1 MVNAIYGKKIGC
13 TQIFNESGNAL
24 YVTAIEAEPCVVVQV
39 KDSKKYG
46 YNALKVGFGKTDEK
60 KKAKPYSGEFK
71 KNKVDLKKY
80 LKEIRVDKFD
90 KEYKPGDSVDVKI
103 FRIGDRVKITGNS
116 KGKGF
121 AGVIKKHG
129 FHRGRMTH
137 GSHSHRIPGSIG
149 MCATPSRVLKGKK
162 MPGRMGNRKVTVPN
176 SEIVDIIEDQNLI
189 LVKGS
194 VPGADGSLVFL
205 RKIQ

>member
-24 YVTAIEAEPCVVVQV
+24 YVTAIEAEPCIVVQV

-80 LKEIRVDKFD
+80 LKEIRVDEFD

-103 FRIGDRVKITGNS
+103 FRVGDRVKITGNS

>member
-24 YVTAIEAEPCVVVQV
+24 YVTAIEAEPCIVVQV
-39 KDSKKYG
+39 KDSKKCG

-60 KKAKPYSGEFK
+60 KKVKPYSGEFK

-103 FRIGDRVKITGNS
+103 FRVGDRVKITGNS

>member
-1 MVNAIYGKKIGC
+1 MVDAIYGKKIGC

-24 YVTAIEAEPCVVVQV
+24 YVTAIEAEPCVVVQI
-39 KDSKKYG
+39 KDSEKNG
-46 YNALKVGFGKTDEK
+46 YNALKVGFGKADEK
-60 KKAKPYSGEFK
+60 KVTKPHNGEFK
-71 KNKVDLKKY
+71 KSKADLKKNM
-80 LKEIRVDKFD
+80 KEIRVDKFN
-90 KEYKPGDSVDVKI
+90 KEYKPGDTVDIKI
-103 FRIGDRVKITGNS
+103 FKVGDKVKITGKS

-121 AGVIKKHG
+121 AGVIKKYG

-194 VPGADGSLVFL
+194 VPGGKGSLVFL
-205 RKIQ
+205 KKI